1 MRSYIWLA
9 SMLISVFS
17 LFTSYE
23 ASAQDP
29 EPPDMNQ
36 IAEEEADKL
45 QRLLDLEDWQVFYV
59 DSTLK
64 ANYAQLQAEY
74 DKLQTSKVGN
84 IVLYQEA
91 HDRCS
96 DRIDAAYKAIFND
109 KQWAQYLKNGA
120 AKLQKQRAKRKT
132 QSRE

>member
-1 MRSYIWLA
+1 
-9 SMLISVFS
+9 MLISVFS
-17 LFTSYE
+17 LFSTYE
-23 ASAQDP
+23 AAAQNP
-29 EPPDMNQ
+29 EPPDMNKL
-36 IAEEEADKL
+36 AEEEADKL

-64 ANYAQLQAEY
+64 VNYAMLQAEY

-96 DRIDAAYKAIFND
+96 DRIDEAYKSFFSE
-109 KQWAQYLKNGA
+109 KQWALYLKNGA
-120 AKLQKQRAKRKT
+120 AKLQNQRAKRKEK
-132 QSRE
+132 SGK

>member
-45 QRLLDLEDWQVFYV
+45 QRLLNLEDWQVFYV

-64 ANYAQLQAEY
+64 ANYAQLKVEY

-120 AKLQKQRAKRKT
+120 AKLQKQRAKR
-132 QSRE
+132 REKSGN

>member
-17 LFTSYE
+17 IFSTYE
-23 ASAQDP
+23 AAAQNP
-29 EPPDMNQ
+29 EPPDMNKL
-36 IAEEEADKL
+36 AEEEADKL

-64 ANYAQLQAEY
+64 VNYAMLQAEY

-96 DRIDAAYKAIFND
+96 DRIDAAYKSFFTE
-109 KQWAQYLKNGA
+109 KQWALYLKNGA
-120 AKLQKQRAKRKT
+120 AKLQKQRAKRKEK
-132 QSRE
+132 SGK

>member
-1 MRSYIWLA
+1 
-9 SMLISVFS
+9 MLISVFS
-17 LFTSYE
+17 IFSTYE
-23 ASAQDP
+23 AAAQNP
-29 EPPDMNQ
+29 EPPDMNKL
-36 IAEEEADKL
+36 AEEEADKL

-64 ANYAQLQAEY
+64 VNYAMLQAEY

-96 DRIDAAYKAIFND
+96 DRIDAAYKSFFTE
-109 KQWAQYLKNGA
+109 KQWALYLKNGA
-120 AKLQKQRAKRKT
+120 AKLQKQRAKRKEK
-132 QSRE
+132 SGK

>member
-17 LFTSYE
+17 LFSAYE
-23 ASAQDP
+23 ASAQNP

-36 IAEEEADKL
+36 IAEEEADRL

-64 ANYAQLQAEY
+64 ANYAQLQVEY

-96 DRIDAAYKAIFND
+96 DRIDAAYKSFFTE
-109 KQWAQYLKNGA
+109 KQWALYLKNGA
-120 AKLQKQRAKRKT
+120 AKLQKQRAKRKEK
-132 QSRE
+132 SGK